1 MGICM
6 TALVDKL
13 AADNTLTDYE
23 MAELLKY
30 RTTETTSYIF
40 QKALETKQK
49 YYGNEIFIRGT
60 IEISNYC
67 RNNCYYCGLQR
78 NNKFITRFRLD
89 ENDIMK
95 YCSNGYSK
103 GIRTFVLMGGDD
115 YYFTG
120 DRIAEIISMIKSLYQ
135 IGRAHV

>member
-60 IEISNYC
+60 IEIAITAGITVITVGCKEIINL
-67 RNNCYYCGLQR
+67 LQ
-78 NNKFITRFRLD
+78 D
-89 ENDIMK
+89 
-95 YCSNGYSK
+95 S
-103 GIRTFVLMGGDD
+103 VLMK
-115 YYFTG
+115 
-120 DRIAEIISMIKSLYQ
+120 MIL
-135 IGRAHV
+135 